1 MPNSGTNGE
10 DEDSEFKEEQM
21 MCSKLNSASKIGQ
34 VSSTAEAV
42 YIQKALA
49 IIREET
55 NSTPTVGINSNQQT
69 DNLKGTKR
77 EGQMKD
83 QDLYT
88 NTKGNVL
95 A

>member
-42 YIQKALA
+42 YI
-49 IIREET
+49 
-55 NSTPTVGINSNQQT
+55 
-69 DNLKGTKR
+69 
-77 EGQMKD
+77 
-83 QDLYT
+83 
-88 NTKGNVL
+88 
-95 A
+95 